1 MFIILD
7 PNWTKTLKFSKKRK
21 GKGGGIKI
29 IIWKFPNFFCYIFP
43 EKIDK
48 WWVGRGGVITTEP
61 TTDHTTVGN
70 YSVLSSG
77 LITRQGGVM
86 VHICCNY
93 QNSSEPAEPTPRSH
107 PVKTL
112 TPSFSC
118 LKSVPG
124 SQQIVLINSLYIH

>member
-1 MFIILD
+1 M
-7 PNWTKTLKFSKKRK
+7 WR
-21 GKGGGIKI
+21 GKGEGGIII
-29 IIWKFPNFFCYIFP
+29 IIWKFPILFFFNIFP

-93 QNSSEPAEPTPRSH
+93 QNSSELAETTPRSH
-107 PVKTL
+107 PVKH
-112 TPSFSC
+112 
-118 LKSVPG
+118 
-124 SQQIVLINSLYIH
+124 SLPVFPA